1 MKGAKM
7 TTKAIAKK
15 GETLPAFLNDN
26 KYADFEDAGLEQAD
40 GEAFAIPF
48 LRILQGLSPQ
58 ASKSNGKYIKGAEE
72 GMIFNTVSQE
82 FVDTTAE
89 DLYIV
94 PVYYRR
100 AFMEWKTREEGG
112 GYVAEHSP
120 IEGAELVK
128 QATRDDT
135 NRDILPNGNQIS
147 DTRYHYVML
156 VHDDGSFEPLALTME
171 RSQLKKSKRLN
182 SDINLKR
189 KAKGVPTSA
198 LMYKV
203 GVEGESKDDNSW
215 WGWDL
220 KFSGLVQDQ
229 ALFDAAVE
237 FQGQIRAGEVKEA
250 VDTLVDADEEA
261 VEAYHGGEG
270 TEF

>member
-1 MKGAKM
+1 M
-7 TTKAIAKK
+7 TKAIAKK
-15 GETLPAFLNDN
+15 GETLPAYLNDN
-26 KYADFEDAGLEQAD
+26 KYADFEDAALEQAD
-40 GEAFAIPF
+40 KDSFAIPF

-58 ASKSNGKYIKGAEE
+58 ASKSNGKYIEGAEE

-82 FVDTTAE
+82 FFDTTKVSVQ
-89 DLYIV
+89 IV

-100 AFMEWKTREEGG
+100 AFMEWKTRENGG
-112 GYVAEHSP
+112 GYVAEHP
-120 IEGAELVK
+120 TAAGIELL
-128 QATRDDT
+128 ATTERDDK

-156 VHDDGSFEPLALTME
+156 VHEDGTFEPLVLTME

-189 KAKGVPTSA
+189 KAKGVPTA
-198 LMYKV
+198 AIMYNV
-203 GVEGESKDDNSW
+203 GIEGESKDDNSW

-250 VDTLVDADEEA
+250 VDTLVDSDEEETA
-261 VEAYHGGEG
+261 AYHGGEG

>member
-1 MKGAKM
+1 MSKEL
-7 TTKAIAKK
+7 TKAA
-15 GETLPAFLNDN
+15 GDQLPAYLKTAEYKDI
-26 KYADFEDAGLEQAD
+26 EDHSMENGD
-40 GEAFAIPF
+40 KDSFAIPF

-72 GMIFNTVSQE
+72 GMLLNTVSQE
-82 FVDTTAE
+82 FFDTAE
-89 DLYIV
+89 ADVHIV

-112 GYVAEHSP
+112 GYVSEHP
-120 IEGAELVK
+120 PLEGQELVLT
-128 QATRDDT
+128 ATRDDM

-156 VHDDGSFEPLALTME
+156 VHADGSFEPLIITME
-171 RSQLKKSKRLN
+171 RSQLKKSKRLM

-189 KAKGVPTSA
+189 KGKGVPSMA
-198 LMYKV
+198 LLYKV
-203 GVEGESKDDNSW
+203 AVEGESKDDNSW
-215 WGWDL
+215 WGWDI

-237 FQGQIRAGEVKEA
+237 FQAQIRAGEVREA
-250 VDTLVDADEEA
+250 TESLVDDDEVSEN
-261 VEAYHGGEG
+261 VYSEG